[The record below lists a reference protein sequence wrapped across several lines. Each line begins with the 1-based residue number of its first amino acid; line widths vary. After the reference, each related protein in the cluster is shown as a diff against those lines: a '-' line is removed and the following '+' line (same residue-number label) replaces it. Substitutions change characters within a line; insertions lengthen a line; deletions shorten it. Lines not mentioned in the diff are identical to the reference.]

1 MIQELWTPA
10 GVVHLGASPAG
21 MNAETGGKIVSHR
34 FMLKAKDKFGAEHKT
49 RVQILADDTTSKA
62 HLEEMMGNC
71 AEKFMEEVR
80 TKYDKRPPT
89 PGEKKDIGKALN
101 HLRIQA
107 LKRKQSTNGKVY
119 Y

>member
-1 MIQELWTPA
+1 MIQELWTPS
-10 GVVHLGASPAG
+10 GADHFGAAPVG
-21 MNAETGGKIVSHR
+21 RNAETGGEIVTHR
-34 FMLKAKDKFGAEHKT
+34 FMLKAKDKFGKEHKM

-80 TKYDKRPPT
+80 TKHDKRPPT
-89 PGEKKDIGKALN
+89 PSEKKDIGKALDQ
-101 HLRIQA
+101 LRIQA
-107 LKRKQSTNGKVY
+107 LKRRQSTNGKVY